1 MANALESRNSSR
13 FGLLHSSV
21 IVMSSGNP
29 CLMRIDLL
37 PKSMQLHF
45 KPSSLLSLKL

>member
-21 IVMSSGNP
+21 IVTSSGNP
-29 CLMRIDLL
+29 WIMVEILDQNIL
-37 PKSMQLHF
+37 PAGKDWDSQ
-45 KPSSLLSLKL
+45 